1 MKLRFCLVT
10 STVML
15 ASLGLAASARA
26 EIVYL

>member
-1 MKLRFCLVT
+1 MKLRLCFVT
-10 STVML
+10 LAVML